1 MKTKTFYKFIIVT
14 AFMAL
19 IPRFANA
26 QQVISSSGSVLKNS
40 SGSLSFT
47 LGELVIDTKNAG
59 ATAITQGFHQTKLT
73 ITAINVLREKNYSIS
88 AFPNPT
94 NDFVNLKIEKGDIHD
109 IEIVLF
115 DLQGKVLSNQKIES
129 TNTEVPFS
137 GYNSGKYFLKVIQK
151 GKEIQT
157 FKIIKD

>member
-1 MKTKTFYKFIIVT
+1 MKTKTFCKYLIVS
-14 AFMAL
+14 ALMAL
-19 IPRFANA
+19 ISGFANA

-40 SGSLSFT
+40 AGSLSFT
-47 LGELVIDTKNAG
+47 VGELVIDTKSAG

-73 ITAINVLREKNYSIS
+73 ITAINVLREQKFSIS

-94 NDFVNLKIEKGDIHD
+94 NNFVNLKIEKG
-109 IEIVLF
+109 EIRDVGFVLF

-129 TNTEVPFS
+129 TNTEISFS
-137 GYNSGKYFLKVIQK
+137 GYKSGNYLLKVIQN